1 MTNEVLEKSLF
12 LYTETSLHAGTGSSV
27 SAVDLPIQ
35 RERTTHYP
43 LVQGSGVK
51 GALRSQTNLR
61 ATDIVSI
68 FGPEEKNA
76 DAHAG
81 AISVGDARIVLF
93 PVRSLSGVFAYV
105 TSTLA
110 LARLKRLNS
119 NMPAIPREPD
129 ASTAI
134 VTTTSD
140 LIASQ
145 KRVVLEEY
153 SFTAVASPELSA
165 IATWLS
171 QNALPTT
178 PEYGYWRAKVLTSLI
193 LLPENDFRDFAA
205 TSTEITTHVRLN
217 KATKTVE
224 TGALWTQEAIPSDA
238 LFVVPVTVRNA
249 RDASKLVA
257 ADIVQ
262 KLADGYANNR
272 MQLGGDETT
281 GQGVVALKWL

>member
-61 ATDIVSI
+61 AIDIVSI